1 MQTIRLRVNDNNFS
15 NLMWFLKKFNQ
26 EEVQVINENNEYLS
40 VQKYLE
46 NELLEMESGNREFIS
61 LEELDEH
68 LEQTIR
74 NYES

>member
-26 EEVQVINENNEYLS
+26 EEIQVINENNEYLS

-46 NELLEMESGNREFIS
+46 NELLEMESGNLLVWRIWMS
-61 LEELDEH
+61 
-68 LEQTIR
+68 T
-74 NYES
+74 

>member
-1 MQTIRLRVNDNNFS
+1 
-15 NLMWFLKKFNQ
+15 MWFLKKFNQ